1 MKMVLLGPPAAGKG
15 TQAKIL
21 AEKFSIPTISTGAI
35 IRNAISSKT
44 PLGVAA
50 KDYIDRGELVPDDLV
65 IDLVKHRLTEDDC
78 KNGYILDGF
87 PRTVFQAETADKIGI
102 TIDKTLL
109 FDVSDEEVVSR
120 ITGRRE
126 CPNCGNVYHTV
137 SNPPEKDGICD
148 SCGSKLSHREDDT
161 EETVRKRLD
170 VYHKQTE
177 PLITFYKN
185 KGILVSVE
193 GQKSI
198 EATTAKML
206 EVLDV

>member
-1 MKMVLLGPPAAGKG
+1 MKLVLLGPPAAGKG

-65 IDLVKHRLTEDDC
+65 IDLVKHRLSEDDC

-102 TIDKTLL
+102 TVDKTVL
-109 FDVSDEEVVSR
+109 FDVSDEDVVSR

-126 CPNCGNVYHTV
+126 CPNCGSVYHTV
-137 SNPPEKDGICD
+137 SNPPKTDGICD
-148 SCGSKLSHREDDT
+148 SCGGKLLHREDDT

-177 PLITFYKN
+177 PLIKFYEN
-185 KGILVSVE
+185 KGNLVRVA
-193 GQKSI
+193 GQKNI
-198 EATTAKML
+198 EDTTAKMF
-206 EVLDV
+206 EVLDI

>member
-21 AEKFSIPTISTGAI
+21 ADKFSIPTISTGAI

-44 PLGVAA
+44 PLGVVA

-65 IDLVKHRLTEDDC
+65 IDLVKHRLSEDDC

-102 TIDKTLL
+102 TVEKTVL

-126 CPNCGNVYHTV
+126 CPKCGSVYHMV
-137 SNPPEKDGICD
+137 SNPPKADGICD
-148 SCGSKLSHREDDT
+148 SCGGELVHREDDT
-161 EETVRKRLD
+161 EETVRKRLE

-177 PLITFYKN
+177 PLIKFYEN
-185 KGILVSVE
+185 KGVLVRVV
-193 GQKSI
+193 GQKNI
-198 EATTAKML
+198 EDTTEKMF
-206 EVLDV
+206 EVLGV

>member
-21 AEKFSIPTISTGAI
+21 ADKFSIPTISTGAI

-44 PLGVAA
+44 PLGVVA

-65 IDLVKHRLTEDDC
+65 IDLVMHRLSEDDC

-102 TIDKTLL
+102 TVEKTVL

-126 CPNCGNVYHTV
+126 CPKCGSVYHMV
-137 SNPPEKDGICD
+137 SNPPKADGICD
-148 SCGSKLSHREDDT
+148 SCGGELVHREDDT
-161 EETVRKRLD
+161 EETVRKRLE

-177 PLITFYKN
+177 PLIKFYEN
-185 KGILVSVE
+185 KGVLVRVV
-193 GQKSI
+193 GQKNI
-198 EATTAKML
+198 EDTTEKMF
-206 EVLDV
+206 EVLGV

>member
-1 MKMVLLGPPAAGKG
+1 MKMILLGPPAAGKG

-65 IDLVKHRLTEDDC
+65 IDLVKRRIAEDDC

-87 PRTVFQAETADKIGI
+87 PRTVFQAETADKIGVEVEKAI
-102 TIDKTLL
+102 L
-109 FDVSDEEVVSR
+109 FDVSDEEVINR

-126 CPNCGNVYHTV
+126 CASCGSVYHTV
-137 SNPPEKDGICD
+137 SNPPKSDGICD
-148 SCGSKLSHREDDT
+148 VCGKKLIHRQDDT
-161 EETVRKRLD
+161 EETVRKRLE

-177 PLITFYKN
+177 PLVKFYEE
-185 KGILVSVE
+185 KGILARVQS
-193 GQKSI
+193 QTNIKD
-198 EATTAKML
+198 TTAKMF
-206 EVLDV
+206 EVLNV

>member
-1 MKMVLLGPPAAGKG
+1 MKMILLGPPAAGKG

-65 IDLVKHRLTEDDC
+65 IDLVKHRIAGDDC

-87 PRTVFQAETADKIGI
+87 PRTVFQAETADEIGI
-102 TIDKTLL
+102 VVEKAVL
-109 FDVSDEEVVSR
+109 FDVSDEEVINR

-126 CPNCGNVYHTV
+126 CASCGNVYHTV
-137 SNPPEKDGICD
+137 SNPPKINGICD
-148 SCGSKLSHREDDT
+148 VCGAKLIHRQDDT
-161 EETVRKRLD
+161 EETVRKRLE

-177 PLITFYKN
+177 PLVKFYEEKGVLVRVQSRKN
-185 KGILVSVE
+185 IKD
-193 GQKSI
+193 
-198 EATTAKML
+198 TTAKMF
-206 EVLDV
+206 EVLNI

>member
-21 AEKFSIPTISTGAI
+21 ADKFSIPTISTGAI

-44 PLGVAA
+44 PLGVVA

-65 IDLVKHRLTEDDC
+65 IDLVKHRLSEDDC

-102 TIDKTLL
+102 TVEKTVL

-126 CPNCGNVYHTV
+126 CPKCGSVYHMV
-137 SNPPEKDGICD
+137 SNPPKADGICD
-148 SCGSKLSHREDDT
+148 SCGGKLVHREDDT
-161 EETVRKRLD
+161 EETVRKRLE

-177 PLITFYKN
+177 PLIKFYEN
-185 KGILVSVE
+185 KGVLVRVV
-193 GQKSI
+193 GQKNI
-198 EATTAKML
+198 EDTTEKMF
-206 EVLDV
+206 EVLGV